1 MGPIWRYI
9 LPLLV
14 LLYILSPYDIL
25 PDMLGLPG
33 RLDDLL
39 LLGWLLFSVFRGK
52 RAGIPG
58 GRPNRSSNRAR
69 ESEES
74 PNRGASGRTQA
85 GAEEKERSSPPDP
98 YEVLGIAPDAAPEEV
113 RAAYRRESQR
123 YHPDK
128 VAHLGEEFQQLAH
141 EKFKEIQRAYEI
153 LRARGG
159 W

>member
-14 LLYILSPYDIL
+14 VLYILSPYDVL
-25 PDMLGLPG
+25 PDVLGLPG

-58 GRPNRSSNRAR
+58 GRANRSSNRPPEWEDGR
-69 ESEES
+69 T
-74 PNRGASGRTQA
+74 RGTNGHTQA
-85 GAEEKERSSPPDP
+85 GPEEKERARPRDP
-98 YEVLGIAPDAAPEEV
+98 YEVLGISPDASPEDV

-141 EKFKEIQRAYEI
+141 EKFKEIQQAYEI